1 MRKIGLIIQRE
12 YLTRVKKKSFIVT
25 TLLLPI
31 AIFVVIVGVVLAINL
46 SNKTQKILVW
56 DETNF
61 YTNQLDTSSSS
72 YVFLYTNNATKQS
85 DSSLLATS
93 KADLLVHVFP
103 AIPNRPDSVLLF
115 KEGGVSLVVKEFIS
129 GTMNEV
135 LQQHQMRL
143 AGINATQLDSIRD
156 MSVQIRSFDVDKKQE
171 TDAEIT
177 SGIAYFMGFLIYMV
191 IFIYGSGVMRGVMEE
206 KTNRIAE
213 VIISSVKPFE
223 LMMGKI
229 IGIALVGLTQLAL
242 WVVLML
248 VLQTV
253 ASLFIPEMGALMQAA
268 QGGSMAVTGGGTP
281 EISAD
286 KLQMMTGLVNQPW
299 GLIIFCFFFYFLGGY
314 FLYASMFAAVGS
326 LVNEDPQEAQQFTLP
341 VTIPIIIGFIIMS
354 SSASN
359 PDSMASVVGSIVPFT
374 SPIVMLSRIPFGVP
388 TWQLILSMTLLVG
401 MFLVMTWLSAKI
413 YRTGILMYGKKI
425 TWKELLKWLRYR

>member
-31 AIFVVIVGVVLAINL
+31 AIFVVMVGVVLAINM
-46 SNKTQKILVW
+46 SDKTQKLLVW
-56 DETNF
+56 DETDF
-61 YTNQLDTSSSS
+61 YTNKLDTSNSS
-72 YVFLYTNNATKQS
+72 YVFSYTNNPQQQS
-85 DSSLLATS
+85 DSALLSSS
-93 KADLLVHVFP
+93 KADLLVHIYPSVVG
-103 AIPNRPDSVLLF
+103 RPDSVMLL
-115 KEGGVSLVVKEFIS
+115 KEGGVSLVVKEFVA
-129 GTMNEV
+129 GTMNDV
-135 LQQHQMRL
+135 LRQHQMRL
-143 AGINATQLDSIRD
+143 AGINTSQLDSIRD
-156 MSVQIRSFDVDKKQE
+156 LSVQLKSYDVDKQQE

-177 SGIAYFMGFLIYMV
+177 SGIAYLMGFLIYMV
-191 IFIYGSGVMRGVMEE
+191 IFIYGSSVMRGVMEE

-242 WVVLML
+242 WVLLML
-248 VLQTV
+248 VLQLV
-253 ASLFIPEMGALMQAA
+253 AAMFIPEMSALLQAA
-268 QGGSMAVTGGGTP
+268 QSANPAMAAGDMPAIG
-281 EISAD
+281 AD
-286 KLQMMTGLVNQPW
+286 KLQVVNGLVNQPW
-299 GLIIFCFFFYFLGGY
+299 GLILFCFFFYFLGGY

-341 VTIPIIIGFIIMS
+341 VTIPIIVGFIIMS

-359 PDSMASVVGSIVPFT
+359 PDSMASVIGSIVPFT

-388 TWQLILSMTLLVG
+388 MWQLVLSMSLLIG

-413 YRTGILMYGKKI
+413 YRTSIWMYGKKI
-425 TWKELLKWLRYR
+425 TWKELMKWLRYR

>member
-31 AIFVVIVGVVLAINL
+31 AIFVVMVGVVLAINM
-46 SNKTQKILVW
+46 SDKTQKLLVW
-56 DETNF
+56 DETDF
-61 YTNQLDTSSSS
+61 YTNKLDTSNSS
-72 YVFLYTNNATKQS
+72 YVFSYTNNPQRQS
-85 DSSLLATS
+85 DSALLS
-93 KADLLVHVFP
+93 SSNADLLVHIYPSVVG
-103 AIPNRPDSVLLF
+103 RPDSVMLL
-115 KEGGVSLVVKEFIS
+115 KEGGVSLVVKEFVA
-129 GTMNEV
+129 GTMNDV
-135 LQQHQMRL
+135 LRQHQMRL
-143 AGINATQLDSIRD
+143 AGINTSQLDSIRNL
-156 MSVQIRSFDVDKKQE
+156 SVQLKSYDVDKQQE

-191 IFIYGSGVMRGVMEE
+191 IFIYGSSVMRGVMEE

-242 WVVLML
+242 WVLLML
-248 VLQTV
+248 VLQLV
-253 ASLFIPEMGALMQAA
+253 AMLFIPEMSALLQAA
-268 QGGSMAVTGGGTP
+268 QSTNPAMAAGEMPAIG
-281 EISAD
+281 AD
-286 KLQMMTGLVNQPW
+286 KLQVVNGLVNQPW
-299 GLIIFCFFFYFLGGY
+299 GLILFCFFFYFLGGY

-341 VTIPIIIGFIIMS
+341 VTIPIIVGFIIMS

-359 PDSMASVVGSIVPFT
+359 PDSMASVIGSIVPFT

-388 TWQLILSMTLLVG
+388 MWQLVLSMSLLIG

-425 TWKELLKWLRYR
+425 TWKELMKWLRYR

>member
-31 AIFVVIVGVVLAINL
+31 AIFVVMVGVVLAINM
-46 SNKTQKILVW
+46 SDKTQKLLVW
-56 DETNF
+56 DETDF
-61 YTNQLDTSSSS
+61 YTNKLDTSNSS
-72 YVFLYTNNATKQS
+72 YVFSYTNNPQRQS
-85 DSSLLATS
+85 DSALLSSS
-93 KADLLVHVFP
+93 KADLLVHIYPSVVG
-103 AIPNRPDSVLLF
+103 RPDSVMLL
-115 KEGGVSLVVKEFIS
+115 KEGGVSLVVKEFVA
-129 GTMNEV
+129 GTMNDV

-143 AGINATQLDSIRD
+143 AGINTSQLDSIRNL
-156 MSVQIRSFDVDKKQE
+156 SVQLKSYDVDKQQE

-191 IFIYGSGVMRGVMEE
+191 IFIYGSSVMRGVMEE

-242 WVVLML
+242 WVLLML
-248 VLQTV
+248 VLQLV
-253 ASLFIPEMGALMQAA
+253 AMLFIPEMSALLQAA
-268 QGGSMAVTGGGTP
+268 QSANPAMAAGDMPAIGS
-281 EISAD
+281 D
-286 KLQMMTGLVNQPW
+286 KLQVVNGLVNQPW
-299 GLIIFCFFFYFLGGY
+299 GLILFCFFFYFLGGY

-341 VTIPIIIGFIIMS
+341 VTIPIIVGFIIMS

-359 PDSMASVVGSIVPFT
+359 PDSMASVIGSIVPFT

-388 TWQLILSMTLLVG
+388 MWQLVLSMSLLIG

-425 TWKELLKWLRYR
+425 TWKELMKWLRYR

>member
-31 AIFVVIVGVVLAINL
+31 AIFVVMVGVVLAINM
-46 SNKTQKILVW
+46 SDKTQKLLVW
-56 DETNF
+56 DETDF
-61 YTNQLDTSSSS
+61 YTNKLDTSNSS
-72 YVFLYTNNATKQS
+72 YVFSYTNNPQRQS
-85 DSSLLATS
+85 DSALLSSS
-93 KADLLVHVFP
+93 KADLLVHIYPSVVG
-103 AIPNRPDSVLLF
+103 RPDSVMLL
-115 KEGGVSLVVKEFIS
+115 KEGGVSLVVKEFVA
-129 GTMNEV
+129 GTMNDV
-135 LQQHQMRL
+135 LRQHQMRL
-143 AGINATQLDSIRD
+143 AGINTSQLDSIRD
-156 MSVQIRSFDVDKKQE
+156 LSVQLKSYDVDKQQE

-191 IFIYGSGVMRGVMEE
+191 IFIYGSSVMRGVMEE

-242 WVVLML
+242 WVLLML
-248 VLQTV
+248 VLQLV
-253 ASLFIPEMGALMQAA
+253 AAMFIPEMSALLQAA
-268 QGGSMAVTGGGTP
+268 QSANPAMAAGDMPAIG
-281 EISAD
+281 AD
-286 KLQMMTGLVNQPW
+286 KLQVVNGLVNQPW
-299 GLIIFCFFFYFLGGY
+299 GLILFCFFFYFLGGY

-341 VTIPIIIGFIIMS
+341 VTIPIIVGFIIMS

-359 PDSMASVVGSIVPFT
+359 PDSMASVIGSIVPFT

-388 TWQLILSMTLLVG
+388 MWQLVLSMSLLIG

-425 TWKELLKWLRYR
+425 TWKELMKWLRYR

>member
-31 AIFVVIVGVVLAINL
+31 AIFVVMVGVVLAINM
-46 SNKTQKILVW
+46 SDKTQKLLVW
-56 DETNF
+56 DETDF
-61 YTNQLDTSSSS
+61 YTNKLDTSNSS
-72 YVFLYTNNATKQS
+72 YVFSYTNNPQRQS
-85 DSSLLATS
+85 DSALLS
-93 KADLLVHVFP
+93 SSNADLLVHIYPSVVG
-103 AIPNRPDSVLLF
+103 RPDSVMLL
-115 KEGGVSLVVKEFIS
+115 KEGGVSLVVKEFVA
-129 GTMNEV
+129 GTMNDV
-135 LQQHQMRL
+135 LRQHQMRL
-143 AGINATQLDSIRD
+143 AGINTSQLDSIRNL
-156 MSVQIRSFDVDKKQE
+156 SVQLKSYDVDKQQE

-191 IFIYGSGVMRGVMEE
+191 IFIYGSSVMRGVMEE

-242 WVVLML
+242 WVLLML
-248 VLQTV
+248 VLQLV
-253 ASLFIPEMGALMQAA
+253 AAMFIPEMSALLQAA
-268 QGGSMAVTGGGTP
+268 QSANPAMAAGDMPAIGS
-281 EISAD
+281 D
-286 KLQMMTGLVNQPW
+286 KLQVVNGLVNQPW
-299 GLIIFCFFFYFLGGY
+299 GLILFCFFFYFLGGY

-341 VTIPIIIGFIIMS
+341 VTIPIIVGFIIMS

-359 PDSMASVVGSIVPFT
+359 PDSMASVIGSIVPFT

-388 TWQLILSMTLLVG
+388 MWQLVLSMSLLIG

-425 TWKELLKWLRYR
+425 TWKELMKWLRYR